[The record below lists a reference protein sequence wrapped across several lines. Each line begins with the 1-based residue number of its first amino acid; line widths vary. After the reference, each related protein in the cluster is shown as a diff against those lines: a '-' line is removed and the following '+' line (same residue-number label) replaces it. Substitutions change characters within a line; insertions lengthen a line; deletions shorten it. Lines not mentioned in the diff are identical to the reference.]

1 MKYSVLGFDQQSV
14 VNYSVQDGD
23 KVLKCDLVDL
33 TLLNYIIYAQANPK
47 MKHYTKDEISYVW
60 LSHTHVL
67 EDLPIIDMTEG
78 TLRNRFSK
86 LRKMDLI
93 DSVTIA
99 NESAKGTK
107 SYYAITSFCYDML
120 FTTTSF
126 KNDVKEVAHH
136 SKMTSDT
143 LSSNLDKKVIT
154 NSKELVENFQFGKQK
169 SIPKKESLYSKCTAM
184 INDFTKDKEIIGD
197 LTIYLHVLL
206 EMRKDGYC
214 LYTNVW
220 KGLLR
225 KLKELSDDP
234 KEQHLIISQSVE
246 RGYKSFFPVSRRFEY
261 KNSNEDKYAERN
273 VVSESYTAEELQE
286 LEELDNERRRN
297 GLRTKF

>member
-1 MKYSVLGFDQQSV
+1 MKYSILGFDQQSV
-14 VNYSVQDGD
+14 VNYSIQDGD

-99 NESAKGTK
+99 NEHEKGTK
-107 SYYAITSFCYDML
+107 SYYALTSFCYDML

-126 KNDVKEVAHH
+126 KNDVKEVARH

-143 LSSNLDKKVIT
+143 CSSNLNKKVINT
-154 NSKELVENFQFGKQK
+154 NSKELVENFQFGGTKQ
-169 SIPKKESLYSKCTAM
+169 KKESLYTKCVNL
-184 INDFTKDKEIIGD
+184 INDYTSDAELKDALLK
-197 LTIYLHVLL
+197 YLRLRL
-206 EMRKDGYC
+206 EMKDVP
-214 LYTNVW
+214 LYTNSW
-220 KGLLR
+220 KGLLN
-225 KLKELSDDP
+225 KLDREFDASERLAVVR
-234 KEQHLIISQSVE
+234 QSLE
-246 RGYKSFFPVSRRFEY
+246 RGYKSFFPVSKGYR
-261 KNSNEDKYAERN
+261 NSNEDKYAEHN